1 MPQTLLAWRRDLERC
16 VALELTFDSPLSF
29 TYGSLTSNQR
39 VAQHVISH
47 TVLDQPD
54 LQQVDHLVD
63 AKSAV

>member
-1 MPQTLLAWRRDLERC
+1 
-16 VALELTFDSPLSF
+16 FDSPLSF

-39 VAQHVISH
+39 VAQRVISH